1 MISKMD
7 YVTNHFNIYTYQYRN
22 KKNIN
27 IYVLIDNRLKALNN
41 VLKDIIKDNLKRT
54 KLIEGIWEKLIGI
67 GTSMKSKWTI
77 DFIDEYI
84 TSVLNDV
91 KLSLI
96 KSNFD
101 EDLLKNYSSSVDTI
115 NKDNGIIK
123 NKEQIL
129 KYINIFENMKVS
141 RKYDINTIMNTEEY
155 KNANI

>member
-1 MISKMD
+1 MD